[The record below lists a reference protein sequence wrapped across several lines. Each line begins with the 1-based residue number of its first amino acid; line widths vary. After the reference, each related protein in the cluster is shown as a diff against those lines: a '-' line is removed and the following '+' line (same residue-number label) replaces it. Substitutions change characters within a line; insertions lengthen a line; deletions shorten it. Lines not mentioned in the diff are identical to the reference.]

1 MADISLHTVRNFGS
15 GPALPHPPQPAGGAG
30 AAPGLPLQPRAP
42 LAAPEGL
49 GGAPR
54 LAADAASS
62 SLAARVRLPLPSLHK
77 GDGAAAAALPLP
89 LPLPAVQA
97 SPREAAPAEP
107 SAADP
112 AVAKPLAVKRE
123 VDALLAELPA
133 LRQRRPEIARQ
144 IEDLA
149 TVFNHA
155 LLANDV
161 YADKPNPELLPA
173 GCSRLSPQELAA
185 LQLSPS
191 DLVSAKSGYVAA
203 IYKTSQ
209 GRYVVANRGTTSGE
223 SAAKD
228 WKTNVQQGAGRR
240 TSQYDDAIRAALKIQ
255 AALPGQ
261 VDFVGHSKGGGL
273 AQAQALATHSPAVV
287 FNAAALHGNTLG
299 RHGLHARHAN
309 GLVRAYN
316 VGGEVLNRL
325 QDKTPGIV
333 PSVRGGRFELPA
345 VKPPASTEA
354 GLAWQGEMGKLS
366 TMKHA
371 VALHGMD
378 SVIDSLGW
386 QLDNLRRDAAPAA
399 S

>member
-1 MADISLHTVRNFGS
+1 LHTGRNFG
-15 GPALPHPPQPAGGAG
+15 AAAAVPHPSQPAGGA
-30 AAPGLPLQPRAP
+30 AAASGLPLQP
-42 LAAPEGL
+42 LARPEGL
-49 GGAPR
+49 SGAPR
-54 LAADAASS
+54 LAAGAASS

-77 GDGAAAAALPLP
+77 GDGAAKALPLP
-89 LPLPAVQA
+89 LPTVQA
-97 SPREAAPAEP
+97 SPRGAAPADQGP
-107 SAADP
+107 ADP

-123 VDALLAELPA
+123 VDALMAELPE

-144 IEDLA
+144 VEDLA

-161 YADKPNPELLPA
+161 YADKPNPDLLPA
-173 GCSRLSPQELAA
+173 GCSRLSSQELAA
-185 LQLSPS
+185 LHLSPG
-191 DLVSAKSGYVAA
+191 DLVSPKSGYVAA
-203 IYKTSQ
+203 IYKTAQ

-228 WKTNVQQGAGRR
+228 WKTNLQQGAGRR
-240 TSQYDDAIRAALKIQ
+240 ASQYDDAIRAALKIH

-299 RHGLHARHAN
+299 RHGLHGRHAN

-333 PSVRGGRFELPA
+333 PSVRGGRYELPA
-345 VKPPASTEA
+345 VKPPVSTEA
-354 GLAWQGEMGKLS
+354 GLAWEGEMGKLS

-371 VALHGMD
+371 VSLHGMD

-386 QLDNLRRDAAPAA
+386 QLDNLRREA
-399 S
+399 SPGRASQPGG

>member
-1 MADISLHTVRNFGS
+1 LADISLHTVRNFGA

-30 AAPGLPLQPRAP
+30 ATPGLPLQPRPP

-77 GDGAAAAALPLP
+77 GDGAAAALPLP

-107 SAADP
+107 SPADP

-123 VDALLAELPA
+123 VDALLAELPE

-185 LQLSPS
+185 LHLSPS

-203 IYKTSQ
+203 IYKTAQ

-240 TSQYDDAIRAALKIQ
+240 ASQYDDAIRAALKIQ

-299 RHGLHARHAN
+299 RHGLHALHAN

-345 VKPPASTEA
+345 VKPPVSTEA

-386 QLDNLRRDAAPAA
+386 QLDNLRRDAGQA
-399 S
+399 